1 MTDEAAT
8 GGTGRLPLTGFRVLE
23 LSHIVA
29 GPSGGLLLADLGADV
44 IKVEEPRGGDQSR
57 AMPNRGSTF
66 YALNR
71 NKRSLAVDL
80 KSEAGREIFTR
91 LVRGA
96 DILLDNYSPGVLE
109 RLGFGYEWGSS
120 VNPGIIYCAIKGF
133 LPGPYGDRPFLDELA
148 QMMGSMAYMTGP
160 AGRPLRAGSSV
171 IDIGAAT
178 YGVLATL
185 AALVDRQRTGRG
197 QRIQSGLFESTVW
210 FVAQHLAQASLNGES
225 PVPMPERGMGSRLG
239 WGVYRLFTTADDR
252 QVFIAITSNG
262 HWQRFCKEFG
272 LEDLAADPDLD
283 SNAKRAANRDR
294 TIPRIEA
301 VAASLTAA
309 ELMERME
316 RVQVPYAPLNNP
328 FDLLSDPQ
336 LNSGKLMEV
345 QTEAG
350 PTIKTAGAP
359 VASNNFMLSVRHQP
373 PGLGQHTREVLLE
386 IGYSEPEIEALAASG
401 VVRLDGPV
409 LLSGGRPS

>member
-1 MTDEAAT
+1 MTDGAAT

-120 VNPGIIYCAIKGF
+120 INPGIIYCAIKGF
-133 LPGPYGDRPFLDELA
+133 LPGPYGDRPLLDELA

-225 PVPMPERGMGSRLG
+225 PVPMPERGMAP
-239 WGVYRLFTTADDR
+239 VDR
-252 QVFIAITSNG
+252 KST
-262 HWQRFCKEFG
+262 R
-272 LEDLAADPDLD
+272 
-283 SNAKRAANRDR
+283 
-294 TIPRIEA
+294 
-301 VAASLTAA
+301 
-309 ELMERME
+309 
-316 RVQVPYAPLNNP
+316 
-328 FDLLSDPQ
+328 
-336 LNSGKLMEV
+336 LNS
-345 QTEAG
+345 
-350 PTIKTAGAP
+350 
-359 VASNNFMLSVRHQP
+359 S
-373 PGLGQHTREVLLE
+373 HTMTSRM
-386 IGYSEPEIEALAASG
+386 
-401 VVRLDGPV
+401 
-409 LLSGGRPS
+409 PSSA

>member
-1 MTDEAAT
+1 MTDGAAT
-8 GGTGRLPLTGFRVLE
+8 SGDGNLPLTGIRVLE

-80 KSEAGREIFTR
+80 KSESGRDIFTR
-91 LVRGA
+91 LVRGT

-120 VNPGIIYCAIKGF
+120 INPGIIYCSIKGF
-133 LPGPYGDRPFLDELA
+133 LPGPYGDRPLLDELA

-210 FVAQHLAQASLNGES
+210 FTAQHLAQAGLNGES

-239 WGVYRLFTTADDR
+239 WGVYRLFKTADDR
-252 QVFIAITSNG
+252 EVFIAITSNG
-262 HWQRFCKEFG
+262 HWQRFCEEFG
-272 LEDLAADPDLD
+272 LEDLSADPELD
-283 SNAKRAANRDR
+283 SNAKRAANRHR

-309 ELMERME
+309 ELIERME

-350 PTIKTAGAP
+350 PTIKTAGTP
-359 VASNNFMLSVRHQP
+359 VASNHFTPSVRHQP
-373 PGLGQHTREVLLE
+373 PGLGQHTREVLQDV
-386 IGYSEPEIEALAASG
+386 GYSEAEIDALAASG
-401 VVRLDGPV
+401 AVRLDGPV
-409 LLSGGRPS
+409 LLSRGQSS